1 MFFKFCSDNVV
12 TVSRSVCDALA
23 PIIEKFD
30 DDEVKQAGIV
40 RVVKNRFFR
49 AKTFRKRQLYIQ
61 MVSGAMMQ
69 KKELFEKYFKLD
81 FMSMVNDRCVNV
93 RITLAKVLRHHFL
106 KEIGGEFVYD
116 ELMNDTV
123 RVLKQDA
130 SFDVKYQL

>member
-1 MFFKFCSDNVV
+1 VV

-23 PIIEKFD
+23 PIIEKFN

-40 RVVKNRFFR
+40 RVVKNRFFK

-81 FMSMVNDRCVNV
+81 FMSMANDRCVNV

-106 KEIGGEFVYD
+106 KEIGGAFVYD
-116 ELMNDTV
+116 ELMNDCV
-123 RVLKQDA
+123 KVLK
-130 SFDVKYQL
+130 